1 MRWCRT
7 SVVVTGLLAAFV
19 VSPTPAAET
28 EADYPCFGE
37 VDPLRYEKAPSFGVL
52 SLFVPPLLFLEAAA
66 RDDLSDRPRR
76 KMRLSVKGPKATGG
90 PFRLAVAHEGKRYLG
105 DLADGAS
112 IALPEGRHVVV
123 AARVESDGS
132 VAWGRREITVSA
144 KGPSRL
150 EVTIDRRTAIGGPL
164 RVTQTAPDGRAPAG
178 SVVRVD
184 WTGPWQSE
192 ARIGFTEAGAEG
204 LVAPAMR
211 VGADRPAEVEVPA
224 RPGPHRMRL
233 ELCAPRLPL
242 AELPIEVAPA
252 DVRLDAPATVVAGE
266 AFQVHSLG
274 RNGLDFTIALLAPDG
289 HEVDRREPS
298 LAEPE
303 AEFTA
308 PLEPG
313 RYTLVRRTSG
323 TDETATE
330 LARRTIEVTPA
341 AVAITAPERIRTG
354 QRIGLDWTGSAG
366 ATRMELWSLDADGA
380 RARRLRRR
388 VSPGDAVRLPVGP
401 GLWELRLVST
411 SGSETVLARR
421 RIAVEGAFFTQA
433 PVELK
438 PREHWA
444 VGFAEEPAFFDE
456 LAFVPRGAGIEA
468 IDDWKTIRA
477 SGSRAVDIVA
487 PERPGAYDLLIVSS
501 EPTEEPVVLDRR
513 PIEVK

>member
-7 SVVVTGLLAAFV
+7 SVLVTSLLASIGA
-19 VSPTPAAET
+19 PAARAAEA

-37 VDPLRYEKAPSFGVL
+37 VDPLRYEKAPSFGII
-52 SLFVPPLLFLEAAA
+52 SLFVPPLMLLEAAA
-66 RDDLSDRPRR
+66 RDELSDRSRR
-76 KMRLSVKGPKATGG
+76 KMRLSVKGPKGG
-90 PFRLAVAHEGKRYLG
+90 GGGFRLAVAHEGKRYLG
-105 DLADGAS
+105 DLADGAA
-112 IALPEGRHVVV
+112 IELPEGRHVVV

-132 VAWGRREITVSA
+132 VAWGRREIMVSA
-144 KGPSRL
+144 KGPDRF
-150 EVTIDRRTAIGGPL
+150 EVEIDRRTAIAGPL

-192 ARIGFTEAGAEG
+192 ARIGFTKAGADG
-204 LVAPAMR
+204 LIQPATR
-211 VGADRPAEVEVPA
+211 VGADRPTEVEVPA
-224 RPGPHRMRL
+224 RPGSYRMRL
-233 ELCAPRLPL
+233 ELCAPRIPL
-242 AELPIEVAPA
+242 VQVPIEVSQA

-274 RNGLDFTIALLAPDG
+274 RNGLDFTIAFLAPDG

-298 LAEPE
+298 LAEPD

-313 RYTLVRRTSG
+313 RYGLVRRTSG

-341 AVAITAPERIRTG
+341 TVAITAPERIRTG
-354 QRIGLDWTGSAG
+354 QRIGLEWTGSGG
-366 ATRMELWSLDADGA
+366 ATRMELWSLDADGK

-388 VSPGDAVRLPVGP
+388 VSSGDAVRLPAGP

-411 SGSETVLARR
+411 SGRETTLARR
-421 RIAVEGAFFTQA
+421 RITVEGAFFTQA

-438 PREHWA
+438 RGEHWA

-456 LAFVPRGAGIEA
+456 LAFVPRDAGIEA